1 MLENRK
7 IMDRITEV
15 TLRQVQWERAK
26 GELRAFLATY
36 TRNYN
41 ENADTLEKVVNEFI
55 EKAEETLDS
64 E

>member
-1 MLENRK
+1 
-7 IMDRITEV
+7 MDRIIEV

-41 ENADTLEKVVNEFI
+41 ENADTLKKVVNEFI
-55 EKAEETLDS
+55 KKAEETLDG

>member
-1 MLENRK
+1 MDK
-7 IMDRITEV
+7 IMEV

-41 ENADTLEKVVNEFI
+41 ENADTLEKIVNEFI

>member
-1 MLENRK
+1 
-7 IMDRITEV
+7 MDRIMEV

-36 TRNYN
+36 TRNYDEN
-41 ENADTLEKVVNEFI
+41 EVTLKKVVNEFI

>member
-1 MLENRK
+1 
-7 IMDRITEV
+7 MDRIIEV

-36 TRNYN
+36 TRNYA
-41 ENADTLEKVVNEFI
+41 ENANTLEKVINEFI